1 MPVDAIGFQCHFT
14 LNQIPDT
21 LQQNLQRFAD
31 LGLDVAITELDINLD
46 GPGNAT
52 ALQQQA
58 ENYWT
63 VVDACMM
70 TNRCVSVV
78 SDFVTPT
85 TSFCLYVLILPDCRV
100 FGVSQMI
107 IRGFRME
114 RCYPG
119 TQRSSPNRHST
130 RLLMRLAESHTL
142 HRNSLFSV
150 YGGLSAFKT
159 KQLKSK

>member
-1 MPVDAIGFQCHFT
+1 MQSFIADGVPVDAIGFQCHFT

-63 VVDACMM
+63 VVDACVK
-70 TNRCVSVV
+70 TGRCVSVV
-78 SDFVTPT
+78 SDFN
-85 TSFCLYVLILPDCRV
+85 VLIKHLSLLIHFAFPDSERLGC
-100 FGVSQMI
+100 FGRPFVDSEW
-107 IRGFRME
+107 RGATLE
-114 RCYPG
+114 RREAAQTGILRDC
-119 TQRSSPNRHST
+119 
-130 RLLMRLAESHTL
+130 
-142 HRNSLFSV
+142 
-150 YGGLSAFKT
+150 
-159 KQLKSK
+159 

>member
-1 MPVDAIGFQCHFT
+1 MQSFITDGVPIDAIGFQCHFT

-52 ALQQQA
+52 AFQQQA

-63 VVDACMM
+63 VVDACVK

-78 SDFVTPT
+78 SSCFVL
-85 TSFCLYVLILPDCRV
+85 FV
-100 FGVSQMI
+100 G
-107 IRGFRME
+107 G
-114 RCYPG
+114 RC
-119 TQRSSPNRHST
+119 
-130 RLLMRLAESHTL
+130 A
-142 HRNSLFSV
+142 
-150 YGGLSAFKT
+150 
-159 KQLKSK
+159 

>member
-1 MPVDAIGFQCHFT
+1 MQWISSQSSSKSHVTREGVAAFDIMNSINDYGIEGINSKSDTLYNVVKSFIADGVPVDAIGFQCHFT

-52 ALQQQA
+52 AFQQQA

-63 VVDACMM
+63 VVDACVK

-78 SDFVTPT
+78 S
-85 TSFCLYVLILPDCRV
+85 
-100 FGVSQMI
+100 
-107 IRGFRME
+107 
-114 RCYPG
+114 
-119 TQRSSPNRHST
+119 
-130 RLLMRLAESHTL
+130 
-142 HRNSLFSV
+142 
-150 YGGLSAFKT
+150 GLCTVRK
-159 KQLKSK
+159 